1 MTISSKCVTPTG
13 DVDRRTFLQGMAM
26 LGAAGLLPGRAFA
39 QDTTALKWWDI
50 FQPLIPLHEKI
61 WADFAAANPA
71 TVEYTPGNPSDM
83 MQSLQL
89 AFRSNQLPDVFSV
102 PGGNAATI
110 NSLQAAGWFQ
120 PLADSF
126 VFDKPF
132 QQEALAEGFTS
143 FGGKPYTFPIFA
155 IRQTSTSL
163 WFFKE
168 GLTAAGMDAEAGPAT
183 WDDARKAAL
192 AGTRDG
198 KYGLILPLQFGDR
211 MEAHLVDLAQAA
223 GAAGEIDWKT
233 GDYAHAS
240 QPFVDALEFLTA
252 FQKDGS
258 LHPASSSVDAR
269 QGRARWVAGESLM
282 FFDGPWNSGVLNGS
296 FKEQI
301 DLIGVTAQ
309 VPYPGDKATAFNYR
323 GPSTGTFYL
332 SAQSQ
337 HPDIAT
343 QVLQMLTS
351 DEYYTG
357 LAERMDQPPLD
368 PTAVDRAN
376 VHPSY
381 KKVVSGYQ
389 DYVRIAPD
397 PLVRNTA
404 IGAVYAEMRDVTP
417 GLGEIIQ
424 GAFSGAF
431 DDPKPILQQYAD
443 QMNAER
449 DRAIEVAKGKGAAVS
464 RDDWVFESWQ
474 PGEDFTADKY

>member
-1 MTISSKCVTPTG
+1 MTISRDGAAPSAG
-13 DVDRRTFLQGMAM
+13 LSRRTLLQGMAM

-39 QDTTALKWWDI
+39 QDTATIKWWDI
-50 FQPLIPLHEKI
+50 FQPLIPLHEKV
-61 WADFAAANPA
+61 WTDFAAANPA
-71 TVEYTPGNPSDM
+71 KVEYTPGNPADM

-102 PGGNAATI
+102 PNGNAATI

-132 QQEALAEGFTS
+132 QKEALAEGFTN
-143 FGGKPYTFPIFA
+143 FDGKPYSFPIFA

-163 WFFKE
+163 WFFKDD
-168 GLTAAGMDAEAGPAT
+168 LAAAGMDAETGPES

-192 AGTRDG
+192 GATKDG

-211 MEAHLVDLAQAA
+211 MKAHLIDLAQAA
-223 GAAGEIDWKT
+223 GAAGEVDWKT

-240 QPFVDALEFLTA
+240 QPFLDALEFLMS

-269 QGRARWVAGESLM
+269 QGRSRWVAGEAAM

-301 DLIGVTAQ
+301 DLISVTGQ
-309 VPYPGDKATAFNYR
+309 VPYPKDKASAFNYR
-323 GPSTGTFYL
+323 APSTGTFYM

-337 HPDIAT
+337 HPDLVT
-343 QVLQMLTS
+343 QVLQMLTT
-351 DEYYTG
+351 DEYYVA

-368 PTAVDRAN
+368 PTAVERAN
-376 VHPSY
+376 VHPAY
-381 KKVVSGYQ
+381 KKVVTGYQ
-389 DYVRIAPD
+389 EYVRIAPD

-404 IGAVYAEMRDVTP
+404 VGQVYAEMRDVTP
-417 GLGEIIQ
+417 GLGEILQ

-431 DDPKPILQQYAD
+431 SDPKPILQQYAD
-443 QMNAER
+443 QMNRER
-449 DRAIEVAKGKGAAVS
+449 DRAIEAAKGKGAEVS
-464 RDDWVFESWQ
+464 RDDWVFEAWQ